1 MPKERNKA
9 DSYREKGGTCDVDN
23 IVGEYQ
29 GLKDFFGFENKYDT
43 LNRSAMKE
51 TLCSAKNPT
60 N

>member
-29 GLKDFFGFENKYDT
+29 GLKDFFGFENK
-43 LNRSAMKE
+43 
-51 TLCSAKNPT
+51 
-60 N
+60 